1 MVTRMAEATDRAI
14 EVLEGGIETTVQD
27 YPGRAGML
35 SQGLFPAGPMDHFA
49 FRAANLLAGN
59 PLGTAA
65 LEVTLGGLAVRF
77 GGEATVAFCGAE
89 AEVTLDGEALPLWE
103 SRRVGTGAELRIGIA
118 PGPGFRQY
126 VAVSGGIDVPPFFGS
141 RSTYTMG
148 ALGGHEGR
156 ALQPGDWLPIG
167 VENGRAPNPP
177 QRFKQELR
185 PAYSRDWEIETVR
198 GPQASPD
205 YLTEEDMEE
214 FFSRSWP
221 VDKNSNRT
229 GIRLESHKFK
239 WAREGGGI
247 SGGHPSNI
255 LDNSYPVGAVNIN
268 GDLPVILANDGPTA
282 GGFVVAGTIA
292 RAGLWKI
299 GQLRPVGDTLRF
311 REVTVDEAVEQGRE
325 LDERLTEPSLESA

>member
-1 MVTRMAEATDRAI
+1 
-14 EVLEGGIETTVQD
+14 
-27 YPGRAGML
+27 
-35 SQGLFPAGPMDHFA
+35 
-49 FRAANLLAGN
+49 
-59 PLGTAA
+59 
-65 LEVTLGGLAVRF
+65 
-77 GGEATVAFCGAE
+77 
-89 AEVTLDGEALPLWE
+89 
-103 SRRVGTGAELRIGIA
+103 
-118 PGPGFRQY
+118 
-126 VAVSGGIDVPPFFGS
+126 
-141 RSTYTMG
+141 
-148 ALGGHEGR
+148 
-156 ALQPGDWLPIG
+156 
-167 VENGRAPNPP
+167 
-177 QRFKQELR
+177 
-185 PAYSRDWEIETVR
+185 
-198 GPQASPD
+198 
-205 YLTEEDMEE
+205 MEE

-282 GGFVVAGTIA
+282 GGFVVAATIA